1 MTSATPATPV
11 PWKLQTLPARSPH
24 VAVAMF
30 LAICALVCPPLGSIA
45 WWYAGSELDRVV
57 AGELWGDG
65 TRSLVFAKGCGV
77 AATTACAT
85 FLVLAALR
93 RFG

>member
-1 MTSATPATPV
+1 VSATPV
-11 PWKLQTLPARSPH
+11 PLKLQTLPGRSPH

-45 WWYAGSELDRVV
+45 WWYAGSELARVS

-93 RFG
+93 RFT